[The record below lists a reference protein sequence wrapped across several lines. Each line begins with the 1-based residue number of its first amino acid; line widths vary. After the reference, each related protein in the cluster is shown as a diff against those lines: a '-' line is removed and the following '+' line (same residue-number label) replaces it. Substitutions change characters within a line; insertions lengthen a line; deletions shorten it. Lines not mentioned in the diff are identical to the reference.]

1 MKKSKS
7 KEARRKKLYNKLIQ
21 TAMIH
26 EAIFAQTLQRVFQ
39 RKKSQEQEKINT
51 LLQHF
56 HSVLPMGCMKES
68 NRLNRRYAFRWLSQE
83 YS

>member
-26 EAIFAQTLQRVFQ
+26 EAVFGGFGV
-39 RKKSQEQEKINT
+39 IVC
-51 LLQHF
+51 LLE
-56 HSVLPMGCMKES
+56 P
-68 NRLNRRYAFRWLSQE
+68 
-83 YS
+83 

>member
-26 EAIFAQTLQRVFQ
+26 EAVSAQTLQRVFQ

-68 NRLNRRYAFRWLSQE
+68 SIPNQPIIFNV
-83 YS
+83 